1 MKIAEV
7 VRVDSKGR
15 ITIPMVVREALNIVE
30 GMNLV
35 LIADTERREIIVSP
49 IPSMESDL
57 YELHVELKDVPGALA
72 HVSEKLASFNV
83 DQVTTQCTTVKR
95 GEVAECMMVI
105 DMANAKV
112 DVETLRVELSKIPEV
127 QLVNIRRMKRG

>member
-1 MKIAEV
+1 MRIAEV

-35 LIADTERREIIVSP
+35 LIADTERREIIISP
-49 IPSMESDL
+49 IPSMESEL

-72 HVSEKLASFNV
+72 HVSEKLASLNI
-83 DQVTTQCTTVKR
+83 DQITTQCTTIKR
-95 GEVAECMMVI
+95 GEVAECMMII
-105 DMANAKV
+105 DTAKSSI
-112 DVETLRVELSKIPEV
+112 DVEKLREELAKIPEV
-127 QLVNIRRMKRG
+127 HLVNIKRMKHS